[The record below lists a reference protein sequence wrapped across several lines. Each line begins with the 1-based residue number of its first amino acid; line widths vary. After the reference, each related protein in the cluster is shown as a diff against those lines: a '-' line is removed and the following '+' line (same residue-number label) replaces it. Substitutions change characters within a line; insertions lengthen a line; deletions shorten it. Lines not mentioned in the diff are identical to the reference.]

1 MKEFRIARCISEDGK
16 SIGRYAIFKDRSR
29 RRPILVDKKGRE
41 YFDVDNWIQSNP
53 ELDDFNHG
61 HLKEILKYS
70 FSRKPEDMIT
80 SIKRGYGDVI
90 SVKYIFGKIESVLY
104 FLDREYGEF
113 LRKQTIEGWQQAK
126 FGYVLY
132 LDSIALDRNTGSSD
146 YLRKDILFNN
156 YKDAIKLAER
166 IVENAIEIADKIQGL
181 TYYEKA
187 PYMEFMEDI
196 DNPVVELVFDQF
208 EEIYDEGDVFKRK
221 GDVTSKMLLRKFKIY
236 QEPIPREEE

>member
-1 MKEFRIARCISEDGK
+1 MKEFRIAKCVSEDGK
-16 SIGRYAIFKDRSR
+16 SIGRYAIFKDGSR
-29 RRPILVDKKGRE
+29 RKPILVNKKGQE
-41 YFDVDNWIQSNP
+41 FFIVDNWIQSNP
-53 ELDDFNHG
+53 ELDEFNHG
-61 HLKEILKYS
+61 HLIDILKYS
-70 FSRKPEDMIT
+70 FSHKPEDMIT
-80 SIKRGYGDVI
+80 SIRRGYGDVI
-90 SVKYIFGKIESVLY
+90 AARYIFGRTESVLY
-104 FLDREYGEF
+104 FLDREYGES

-132 LDSIALDRNTGSSD
+132 LDSIALNRTTGISD

-166 IVENAIEIADKIQGL
+166 IVQDSVEIADKIQGL

-208 EEIYDEGDVFKRK
+208 EEIYDEGEIFKRK
-221 GDVTSKMLLRKFKIY
+221 GDVTSKTLLRKFKIY
-236 QEPIPREEE
+236 QEPIPRNK